1 MIKKRDILLIL
12 IAVIISTVIMRWVL
26 PNEHKVSF
34 STENGWSAF
43 VNGVIPASSGNNF
56 IKAAKIGIPA
66 VVRITVRNKTL
77 PIWDFGSIVSSGS
90 GVLITSD
97 GYIVTNFHVISAGSL
112 YEVMINDGKKY
123 TASLIGSD
131 ESSDMAVLKIDRED
145 CPYLSFANS
154 DSVQI
159 GQWVIAIGNPYR
171 LNSTVTS
178 GIISGKGRTID
189 LLKGDYPLESF
200 IQTDAVFNEGNSG
213 GALINVAGELIGIN
227 TAIFTRSGNFEG
239 YSFAIPSNIVRK
251 MTRDLINYGKV
262 QRAILGI
269 GIEDISDR
277 INKRTGEEPGS
288 GVYINRVTD
297 GTSAARAGLQRGDII
312 YSINGITVLSYP
324 ALQEQ
329 IALYQPGD
337 KVNIAFRRG
346 QNKMKIEVELMS
358 PVASER
364 RVIIRSDA
372 PLKEIGMEVRY
383 NMDNPEDEI
392 TVQSVV
398 RDSYADKAG
407 VRQGF
412 IIREVNGVD
421 VKSIDKLVEE
431 LSKNQ
436 NRIVLRGMNIGS
448 HKVVTYSI
456 IKSTLGF

>member
-1 MIKKRDILLIL
+1 M
-12 IAVIISTVIMRWVL
+12 
-26 PNEHKVSF
+26 
-34 STENGWSAF
+34 
-43 VNGVIPASSGNNF
+43 
-56 IKAAKIGIPA
+56 
-66 VVRITVRNKTL
+66 
-77 PIWDFGSIVSSGS
+77 
-90 GVLITSD
+90 
-97 GYIVTNFHVISAGSL
+97 
-112 YEVMINDGKKY
+112 
-123 TASLIGSD
+123 
-131 ESSDMAVLKIDRED
+131 
-145 CPYLSFANS
+145 
-154 DSVQI
+154 
-159 GQWVIAIGNPYR
+159 
-171 LNSTVTS
+171 
-178 GIISGKGRTID
+178 
-189 LLKGDYPLESF
+189 LKGYYPLESF

-213 GALINVAGELIGIN
+213 GALINEAGELIGIN

-372 PLKEIGMEVRY
+372 PLKEIGMEARY

-436 NRIVLRGMNIGS
+436 NRIVLRGLNIGS